1 MTDTAVNSSERIR
14 VAVGSPGKTLFKLL
28 TDGRIRVCRSPQLVD
43 PVPDWVVFP
52 CSQDLAFLK
61 QAHDL
66 PWATWFQ
73 AKGPRARI
81 LLDASGEGRLH
92 SPEMTA
98 ELHRFAQSVGAPAGA
113 VAYITQDRTYRA
125 DYLNHYRLEASAAP
139 LRIVLYDYFIRRL
152 FAEHGEGSEAAF
164 AERLAAYRAR
174 PPHRARRFISLNLT
188 PRPTKVLFLL
198 SLLRDG
204 LWDQGYISF
213 GGFHRLK
220 HTRRGDSMARFHT
233 QIRKAPGFRKLS
245 KSLIPLLPALD
256 DLGEVLFGEIPRH
269 NASGEI
275 LNDPIGDAALPE
287 YADSWF
293 TVTTESEMH
302 DRPVRITEKPF
313 KPLLNF
319 HPLILLGNPGS
330 LAALREMGFATFDG
344 LFDEAYD
351 DEPDPRRRF
360 DLVYDQVK
368 RLCAMDEG
376 ELARLD
382 HAVSDRLVHN
392 ARWGMTGLPAIF
404 RDQIDV
410 GLVDRILEPAG

>member
-1 MTDTAVNSSERIR
+1 MRSR
-14 VAVGSPGKTLFKLL
+14 PPC
-28 TDGRIRVCRSPQLVD
+28 GRPQLID

-61 QAHDL
+61 HAHDL
-66 PWATWFQ
+66 PWAAWLQ
-73 AKGPRARI
+73 AKGARARI

-98 ELHRFAQSVGAPAGA
+98 ELHRFAQSIGAAPGA
-113 VAYITQDRTYRA
+113 VVYITQDRTYRDA
-125 DYLNHYRLEASAAP
+125 YLSHHRLDAAAAP
-139 LRIVLYDYFIRRL
+139 LRIVPYDYFIRRL
-152 FAEHGEGSEAAF
+152 FAEHDEGSEAAF
-164 AERLAAYRAR
+164 AERLAAFRAR
-174 PPHRARRFISLNLT
+174 PAHRSRRFISLNLT

-220 HTRRGDSMARFHT
+220 HTRRGDGMAQFHT
-233 QIRKAPGFRKLS
+233 RMRKAPGFRALS
-245 KSLIPLLPALD
+245 KSLIPTLSRLD
-256 DLGEVLFGEIPRH
+256 ELGEVLFGEILRH
-269 NASGEI
+269 DASGEI

-319 HPLILLGNPGS
+319 HPLIVLGNPGS
-330 LAALREMGFATFDG
+330 LTALRQLGFETFAG

-351 DEPDPRRRF
+351 DEPDPRKRF
-360 DLVYDQVK
+360 DLVYDEVK

-376 ELARLD
+376 ELARLE
-382 HAVSDRLVHN
+382 HAVSDRLIHN

-404 RDQIDV
+404 REQIDV
-410 GLVDRILEPAG
+410 GLVDQILQPAA